1 MAKRFSSK
9 AVISFFSGDNS
20 TFPEVFFERSE
31 DELGMEDEES
41 DNSEPEFEP
50 LEVTDQGKLL

>member
-20 TFPEVFFERSE
+20 ALSEVFFEGSE